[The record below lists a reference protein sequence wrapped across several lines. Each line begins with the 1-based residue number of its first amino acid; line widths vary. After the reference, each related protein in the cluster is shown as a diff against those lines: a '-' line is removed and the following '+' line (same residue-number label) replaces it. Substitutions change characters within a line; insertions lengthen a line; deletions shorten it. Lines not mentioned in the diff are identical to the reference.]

1 MDGQLTRWYGPQVR
15 RAGTALALGL
25 ACATLPACLLQ
36 RGHAWDEPS
45 PSLPAGDA
53 EGPISVIAIGDPVP
67 GPTAKRVA
75 RRVDELLASEREAG
89 RVPIVVWLGDNVF
102 PSGPTSA
109 SESAHPT
116 PGCLALGESLARPG
130 VDALASTVRRFQAS
144 GGHAF
149 AVLGDRDWR
158 CGEPDLEFTD
168 EVDPAIPW
176 LMPDYNYVVA
186 LGRDG
191 AARIA
196 SACEGSTCS
205 VGGGGDVQL
214 VMLDVTPW
222 IHQPA
227 ADAPH
232 ADAAEHSLSQL
243 NALVGALEASRE
255 DAPPRILITHIPI
268 ESSGY
273 HGQGGGKPDATFYNF
288 PPALK
293 DALQSGL
300 FAGVV
305 SGHER
310 SLQATAD
317 VGYWVKRTAKVWFDK
332 PVFQVV
338 SGAAGHPD
346 ALAPFTPKQLPYFNS
361 IAIQPDA
368 ETTRAGFAQL
378 VFDRETAT
386 IVLHAKA
393 GRKWRSAA
401 ISSPLRPEPHPAES
415 PSPVMTPC
423 LHCDPKVGASDGT
436 KW

>member
-1 MDGQLTRWYGPQVR
+1 MRT
-15 RAGTALALGL
+15 AGTALALSLG
-25 ACATLPACLLQ
+25 CAALCSCVVQ
-36 RGHAWDEPS
+36 RGHAWSEPS
-45 PSLPAGDA
+45 PPLPDRSAGGA
-53 EGPISVIAIGDPVP
+53 ISVIAIGDPVP

-75 RRVDELLASEREAG
+75 QRVDDLLAAERAAG
-89 RVPIVVWLGDNVF
+89 RTPVVVWLGDNVF

-116 PGCLALGESLARPG
+116 PGCQGLGESLDRPG
-130 VDALASTVRRFQAS
+130 VTELAATVQRFQAS

-158 CGEPDLEFTD
+158 CGEPDLEFVD
-168 EVDPAIPW
+168 EVDPAVPW
-176 LMPDYNYVVA
+176 LMPDYNYVVS

-191 AARIA
+191 SARVT
-196 SACEGSTCS
+196 SNCEGDSCS
-205 VGGGGDVQL
+205 VAGGGELQL

-222 IHQPA
+222 IHQP
-227 ADAPH
+227 DSGAPH
-232 ADAAEHSLSQL
+232 ADAAERSVAQL
-243 NALVGALEASRE
+243 NALLQALDASRE
-255 DAPPRILITHIPI
+255 DAPPRILVTHIPL

-293 DALQSGL
+293 DALQTGL

-317 VGYWVKRTAKVWFDK
+317 VGHWVKRTSKVWFDK

-346 ALAPFTPKQLPYFNS
+346 AHAPFTPKQLPYFNS
-361 IAIQPDA
+361 IAIRPDA

-378 VFDRETAT
+378 VFDGDTAT

-401 ISSPLRPEPHPAES
+401 IESPLRPEPHPAETES
-415 PSPVMTPC
+415 PIMTPC
-423 LHCDPKVGASDGT
+423 LYCDPKVGAADGT